1 MMFIKKSKYRKLLS
15 SNQNLQNRLKQLE
28 EILCPCEQHE
38 YVVVDIE
45 TTYPY
50 MGGPSVEILDKRKL
64 VCRRCKKVVYDYNGC
79 GTMYRYKVVNDD

>member
-1 MMFIKKSKYRKLLS
+1 MFIKKSKYRKLLS

-79 GTMYRYKVVNDD
+79 GTM